1 MDEYEDLIDFFR
13 DSIELYHG
21 SVDAFY
27 TLNVKDIDEL
37 AQRLEQYLDHLIY
50 MLYVSFRAQHDD
62 GLLESVHREREDQ
75 VVCVVNDTYE
85 PGRYCVILYHQ
96 SKPAFDYRFSSLKRA
111 YKEVIN
117 LGFTQP
123 KLGALEEHLENYV

>member
-1 MDEYEDLIDFFR
+1 MDEYEDLIDFYR

-21 SVDAFY
+21 NVDAFY
-27 TLNVKDIDEL
+27 TIKVKDIDEL

-62 GLLESVHREREDQ
+62 GLLESVHRKREDQ
-75 VVCVVNDTYE
+75 VVCVVNDTFT

-123 KLGALEEHLENYV
+123 KLGALEEHLETYV